1 MPKLKPQI
9 PPVKEVGF
17 GPIKGADHK
26 EQAYHYQLTPGLA
39 FTGQADGWRTTVP
52 VTEEMAKKIPYTY
65 KLGWIN
71 GKTVAIFERDGV
83 DYAQPLEGSTGH
95 TGRMKGLPKE
105 ESIVKQVKKIREA
118 EKAGTP
124 VEVNKKT
131 GKVSKPRP
139 VIEPAV
145 MLKDGAMVG
154 RAAMEE
160 VKPAKAAK
168 PEKPKRARTMTLL

>member
-1 MPKLKPQI
+1 MPKLKPQV

-39 FTGQADGWRTTVP
+39 FTGQADGWRTTIP

-71 GKTVAIFERDGV
+71 GKTVAIFEQGGV
-83 DYAQPLEGSTGH
+83 EYAQPLEGSTGH

-131 GKVSKPRP
+131 GKVKEVITKEKAAFKPLP
-139 VIEPAV
+139 PDVKVA
-145 MLKDGAMVG
+145 
-154 RAAMEE
+154 
-160 VKPAKAAK
+160 KPAKAAK
-168 PEKPKRARTMTLL
+168 PEKPKRPKTMQLL